1 MEKFY
6 ENGWTLEALKSYYK
20 GIFDIKDFKDLGGA
34 SGADANASSS
44 SSLPFPFDPPVQ
56 HQPQPRST
64 DAGGLSRTS
73 SAHDA
78 QKASSLSPDTG
89 NHERDQDVPDP
100 KSETGGVLYKLSSLL
115 READDDLFNEE
126 NDDGNI
132 FGETSNAGD
141 GGSTTVP
148 SHVKVVHSGWA
159 DVQSSISSGTKGSG
173 RKWLE
178 LSEITPAR
186 AAGNNAGPTTQ
197 QLVCRSGPRISAD
210 EDEPFVIDL
219 GSLSLVNRRG
229 DDDFDVYTKKGIS
242 TITVQ
247 SKQECDKWVSAI
259 QKRIDRLAANHGSAA
274 RGQANQLLS
283 RSQAHT
289 INTSGITDEL
299 DDTLDGA
306 LSQNTEAVC
315 EGWLFKSPVER
326 PGSSFQGAKPRGRW
340 LRRWFT
346 LVGRT
351 LEYRTSEEA
360 EQAKGTL
367 ILADGAVCREV
378 DNEKMVFELSSV
390 AGTVSLQ
397 AESVF
402 DKQMWFSALRG
413 VCKIETISD
422 QTFRSLRDD
431 SGGLR
436 AGDMS
441 PAVSV
446 RSSARGTPTD
456 SGFKSSPGG
465 VMGTV
470 AKFKTWQQTRHDF
483 YDLLNASRIS
493 ATNVSHALTLVK
505 DPNMLP
511 LTREFSQEELS
522 ALCAKARAHADSGHD
537 RAGYKSN
544 SNKKSR
550 ERPSTANTEAT
561 NDASRRPTPPVRKKQ
576 LRRKPKTD
584 SDAGVDDLSDPAD
597 ADAWVDKCALVF
609 TDWDRASMNAYR
621 EAGWS
626 LQALVDYR
634 MGQDPSWK
642 VRIGTAI
649 FA

>member
-20 GIFDIKDFKDLGGA
+20 GIFDIKDFKDLGDA
-34 SGADANASSS
+34 SGADANSSS
-44 SSLPFPFDPPVQ
+44 TPFPLDPAVQ
-56 HQPQPRST
+56 HQTRSADT
-64 DAGGLSRTS
+64 RSLSRTS

-78 QKASSLSPDTG
+78 QQVSSPSPHTD
-89 NHERDQDVPDP
+89 NHERDQNVLDP

-115 READDDLFNEE
+115 READDDLFDAE

-132 FGETSNAGD
+132 FGESNNTVG
-141 GGSTTVP
+141 GGSTAPPQAT
-148 SHVKVVHSGWA
+148 VVHSGWA
-159 DVQSSISSGTKGSG
+159 DVQSSISSGSKGSG

-178 LSEITPAR
+178 LAEIAPT
-186 AAGNNAGPTTQ
+186 AAGNAGATTK
-197 QLVCRSGPRISAD
+197 LVCRSGPRISAE
-210 EDEPFVIDL
+210 EDEPFVIGL
-219 GSLSLVNRRG
+219 GNLSLVNRRG

-242 TITVQ
+242 TITVK

-259 QKRIDRLAANHGSAA
+259 QKCIDRLAPNYGTTT
-274 RGQANQLLS
+274 RGQANRQHSQS
-283 RSQAHT
+283 RPHT
-289 INTSGITDEL
+289 ANTSGVTDEL

-306 LSQNTEAVC
+306 LSQNTESVC

-326 PGSSFQGAKPRGRW
+326 PGSSFQGSKPRGRW

-367 ILADGAVCREV
+367 ILADGAVCREI

-397 AESVF
+397 AETVF

-422 QTFRSLRDD
+422 QTFRSLRD

-446 RSSARGTPTD
+446 RSSAREPPT
-456 SGFKSSPGG
+456 SGSKSPG

-470 AKFKTWQQTRHDF
+470 AKFKTWQQTRHGF
-483 YDLLNASRIS
+483 YDLLNACRVS

-511 LTREFSQEELS
+511 LTRDFSQEELS
-522 ALCAKARAHADSGHD
+522 ALCAKARAHADNERSRTGYNENGTA
-537 RAGYKSN
+537 RAL
-544 SNKKSR
+544 
-550 ERPSTANTEAT
+550 ERPSTANTKT
-561 NDASRRPTPPVRKKQ
+561 TDASRHPTPPVRKKR
-576 LRRKPKTD
+576 LSPKPKSG
-584 SDAGVDDLSDPAD
+584 SDVGVDDLSDPTD
-597 ADAWVDKCALVF
+597 ADAWVDKCAIVF
-609 TDWDRASMNAYR
+609 NDWDRASMNAYR

-642 VRIGTAI
+642 VRIAN